1 MNHSSLLLAIA
12 SRRSTECLG
21 IRPRC
26 IRHHHQQHI
35 AMKTFAFLIASWVAF
50 GGLFT
55 SGCASMGAST
65 TEPLLSAAG
74 FISRTPQNA
83 KQQELYN
90 QLPPYKVHRATYKG
104 KVMYAYKDE
113 KKGLAYIGDEAAYQR
128 YQKLAV
134 ERRIARDNYEAA
146 EMNRQMA
153 WGWYGAYGYMGVPVY
168 IR

>member
-1 MNHSSLLLAIA
+1 
-12 SRRSTECLG
+12 
-21 IRPRC
+21 
-26 IRHHHQQHI
+26 
-35 AMKTFAFLIASWVAF
+35 MKTSASLILMAAALPCALLSN
-50 GGLFT
+50 
-55 SGCASMGAST
+55 CASMGASS

-74 FISRTPQNA
+74 FVSRTPQNA

-90 QLPPYKVHRATYKG
+90 QLPPYKIHRATHKG

-146 EMNRQMA
+146 EMNRNMA